1 MTNRVV
7 ETEELGMGARARWT
21 GLAVAGAVALALYF
35 VGGVRL
41 LDVILLTLMLVVLP
55 GLAVAQA
62 AMLDRIPFH
71 RLSAYWSS
79 IATLWILGATAWL
92 VGTRDSGLQG
102 IGLLPLP
109 PLALLGW
116 TAGLTV
122 VGVGVMLV
130 SRAVG
135 RALGIRERAILGRL
149 LPRTGQE
156 KKVFALLSVAAG
168 VGEEVAFR
176 GYAIP
181 VLAVAVGLPWSVI
194 LTSLVFGVLHA
205 YQGRIGMVRTA
216 IMGAV
221 LAGGMLGS
229 GSLLPVILAH
239 VLVDLV
245 GGLVL
250 ADRFMDETL
259 AGTPF
264 QSQG

>member
-1 MTNRVV
+1 MTERL
-7 ETEELGMGARARWT
+7 EPEEAVIGAKARWV
-21 GLAVAGAVALALYF
+21 GLAGTGVVGLALYL

-55 GLAVAQA
+55 ALAVAQA
-62 AMLDRIPFH
+62 AMLDRVPFH

-92 VGTRDSGLQG
+92 VGTRDGGPQA
-102 IGLLPLP
+102 IGLLPTP

-116 TAGLTV
+116 TLGLTAA
-122 VGVGVMLV
+122 GVAVMLG
-130 SRAVG
+130 SRVVG
-135 RALGIRERAILGRL
+135 RALGIRERGILGRL
-149 LPRTGQE
+149 LPRTDQE
-156 KKVFALLSVAAG
+156 KRVFALLSVAAG

-181 VLAVAVGLPWSVI
+181 VLAVAVGLPWSVA
-194 LTSLVFGVLHA
+194 LTSATFGVLHA
-205 YQGRIGMVRTA
+205 YQGPIGMVRTG

-221 LAGGMLGS
+221 LAGGMLWS
-229 GSLLPVILAH
+229 GSILPVILAH

-250 ADRFMDETL
+250 GEHFMDETL

-264 QSQG
+264 QSEG